1 MPRRWRLAIAIV
13 ASLSAFVALVAGS
26 SLRPQF
32 SAADLPE
39 PAGWNHVIH
48 YARAHPGQRENAA
61 VGQSHS
67 EPEHGLATGAAPAK
81 SKTFL
86 SMWMPRA
93 VPTKWTTVSPHWD
106 RLALPASFV
115 APGPGGAT
123 PAHFPAGPVNRD
135 TSTLLCI
142 IRC

>member
-1 MPRRWRLAIAIV
+1 MTRRWRWAIAIV
-13 ASLSAFVALVAGS
+13 AALSAFVALVAGS

-39 PAGWNHVIH
+39 PPGWSHVTH
-48 YARAHPGQRENAA
+48 HVRAHLGENQNAV
-61 VGQSHS
+61 VGQSNGDL
-67 EPEHGLATGAAPAK
+67 EHGLATGAVPAN

-93 VPTKWTTVSPHWD
+93 VPTKWSVVSPHWD
-106 RLALPASFV
+106 WFALPTSFV
-115 APGPGGAT
+115 APAAGGAG
-123 PAHFPAGPVNRD
+123 ADFPAGPVNRD
-135 TSTLLCI
+135 TSALLCI